1 MPLPKTAR
9 VVIIGGSVAGVS
21 TFCHREGVT
30 QGNKESAHE
39 SGPN

>member
-9 VVIIGGSVAGVS
+9 IVIIGGGAAGVS
-21 TFCHREGVT
+21 TFYHREDVT